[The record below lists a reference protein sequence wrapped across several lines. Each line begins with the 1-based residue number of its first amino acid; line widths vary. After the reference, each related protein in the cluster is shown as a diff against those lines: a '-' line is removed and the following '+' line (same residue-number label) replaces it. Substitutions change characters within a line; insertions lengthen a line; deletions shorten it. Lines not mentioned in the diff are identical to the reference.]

1 MVRDEEQSEAS
12 ETQVDWSTSGDGSA
26 GVATSLKANLDG
38 RPWRACS
45 RKQLTSNS
53 RGEKLEREK
62 IRRRRKKK
70 ERSDATKTFVPF
82 WVPGEHGRE
91 F

>member
-26 GVATSLKANLDG
+26 GVATSLKSNLDG

-62 IRRRRKKK
+62 NQEEEEKERKK
-70 ERSDATKTFVPF
+70 
-82 WVPGEHGRE
+82 
-91 F
+91 

>member
-45 RKQLTSNS
+45 RKQLTSKS

-62 IRRRRKKK
+62 VRRRR
-70 ERSDATKTFVPF
+70 ERQTSLDGLLMPIYNRGKLS
-82 WVPGEHGRE
+82 
-91 F
+91 